1 MDGAALGTGGG
12 EEGQGTL
19 GPSRLTWSLPG
30 DFAFVTVVV
39 DTRSYTTAFSLSPTP
54 CSQWNPLMGHLAV

>member
-30 DFAFVTVVV
+30 AFAFVTVAV
-39 DTRSYTTAFSLSPTP
+39 DTWSYTTAFSLSPH
-54 CSQWNPLMGHLAV
+54 PLAAESGIP